1 MMNFLLAS
9 MLLFF
14 GVVVNA
20 LEVSQGVDDSESS
33 MQLDATPSAPLYA
46 DWLFE
51 GGFGETSFNGLN
63 PVYKVSQGD
72 TLLVQIWGGVDFQGE
87 VIVDPRGNIFI
98 PRVGPI
104 NVQGVENKSLNEVVL
119 KSIKRVFKSNVDAYV
134 TLMGSQTVK
143 VFVSGMVE
151 KPGVYEGQSADS
163 ILRYIDAA
171 GGIKRDLGGYRNVRV
186 IRQGDEVSRID
197 LYRFLKRGEM
207 PDVQLQNGDLILV
220 GSRSGYI
227 EVEGG
232 AGFNGKFELRDDR
245 ELLTT
250 IIDYVALNESAT
262 HVTLLEPSGTDINA
276 YQYSLEDINDV
287 VVKAGSTVKIS
298 SQLRPKSISVEVLG
312 EHNSSTEMVLPWGS
326 TLDDLINRIEFSTLS
341 DRNSL
346 QLYRKSVANR
356 QKEMLMASLS
366 ALEQSV
372 LTARS
377 ATKET
382 AELRKAEAETVLQ
395 WVERAKKIQPKGQV
409 VLLDGYDP
417 AQIVLD
423 QGDKVVVPIKRNLVM
438 IHGEV
443 LFPTAVSYQPKMNVK
458 NYVDQAGGAMSKL
471 SGLNVLIMKSNGTFV
486 QASSD
491 LGDRKLVR
499 PGDEIFVLAKPKLKA
514 LQLTKDISQVIYQI
528 AVSAAVAL
536 AL

>member
-1 MMNFLLAS
+1 MHFLLVS
-9 MLLFF
+9 ILLFW
-14 GVVVNA
+14 GLVVNA
-20 LEVSQGVDDSESS
+20 LELSQGVDEFKSNME
-33 MQLDATPSAPLYA
+33 LDVAPSTPLYA
-46 DWLFE
+46 DWLFD
-51 GGFGETSFNGLN
+51 GGFGEVSFNGLN
-63 PVYKVSQGD
+63 PIYKVSQGD

-87 VIVDPRGNIFI
+87 VVVDPRGNIFI

-104 NVQGVENKSLNEVVL
+104 NVQGVENKSLNGVVL

-134 TLMGSQTVK
+134 ALLGSQTVK
-143 VFVSGMVE
+143 IFVSGMVE
-151 KPGVYEGQSADS
+151 KPGIYEGQSADS

-171 GGIKRDLGGYRNVRV
+171 GGIKKNLGGYRNVQV
-186 IRQGDEVSRID
+186 IRQGSGVAKID
-197 LYRFLKRGEM
+197 LYRFLKSGEM

-220 GSRSGYI
+220 GSRSGYVQI
-227 EVEGG
+227 EGD
-232 AGFNGKFELRDDR
+232 AGFNGRFELRGDSDI
-245 ELLTT
+245 LTT
-250 IIDYVALNESAT
+250 IVDYVALNESST
-262 HVTLLEPSGTDINA
+262 HVTLLEPDGTDINA
-276 YQYSLEDINDV
+276 YQYSLNSIKGV
-287 VVKAGSTVKIS
+287 VVKSGSRVKFS
-298 SQLRPKSISVEVLG
+298 SQLRPRSISVEVVG

-326 TLDDLINRIEFSTLS
+326 TLDDLINQIEFSALS
-341 DRNSL
+341 DRDSL
-346 QLYRKSVANR
+346 QLYRASVAKR

-377 ATKET
+377 ATRET

-417 AQIVLD
+417 AKIVLD

-443 LFPTAVSYQPKMNVK
+443 LFPTAVSYQSKMNIK
-458 NYVDQAGGAMSKL
+458 NYVDQAGGATSEL

-486 QASSD
+486 RASSD
-491 LGDRKLVR
+491 LGDKKLVQ

>member
-1 MMNFLLAS
+1 
-9 MLLFF
+9 
-14 GVVVNA
+14 
-20 LEVSQGVDDSESS
+20 
-33 MQLDATPSAPLYA
+33 
-46 DWLFE
+46 
-51 GGFGETSFNGLN
+51 
-63 PVYKVSQGD
+63 
-72 TLLVQIWGGVDFQGE
+72 
-87 VIVDPRGNIFI
+87 
-98 PRVGPI
+98 
-104 NVQGVENKSLNEVVL
+104 
-119 KSIKRVFKSNVDAYV
+119 
-134 TLMGSQTVK
+134 
-143 VFVSGMVE
+143 
-151 KPGVYEGQSADS
+151 
-163 ILRYIDAA
+163 
-171 GGIKRDLGGYRNVRV
+171 
-186 IRQGDEVSRID
+186 
-197 LYRFLKRGEM
+197 M

-250 IIDYVALNESAT
+250 IIDYVALNKSAT

-276 YQYSLEDINDV
+276 YQYSLDDINDV

-395 WVERAKKIQPKGQV
+395 WVE
-409 VLLDGYDP
+409 
-417 AQIVLD
+417 
-423 QGDKVVVPIKRNLVM
+423 
-438 IHGEV
+438 
-443 LFPTAVSYQPKMNVK
+443 
-458 NYVDQAGGAMSKL
+458 
-471 SGLNVLIMKSNGTFV
+471 
-486 QASSD
+486 
-491 LGDRKLVR
+491 
-499 PGDEIFVLAKPKLKA
+499 
-514 LQLTKDISQVIYQI
+514 
-528 AVSAAVAL
+528 
-536 AL
+536 